1 MSYTINNFSVTY
13 PVGSICPY
21 GGSSDPNGWIIC
33 NSTER
38 DWHTKYQSLIDMS
51 IGAKNGA
58 GTKYIPP
65 DLRKYTMIGTNTTAN
80 LKTSVG
86 NVDNSHNITEV
97 PRHNHSAANV
107 NHNSITNHTHTH
119 TDWYMGENG
128 DEPYDDSQQ
137 ADGGDR
143 ERGDGSIKDASNNRI
158 TSSNTHSH
166 ASSFSNSIG
175 SGTPVNILNRC
186 YIINW
191 IVKY

>member
-51 IGAKNGA
+51 IGTKNGL
-58 GTKYIPP
+58 KYTPP
-65 DLRKYTMIGTNTTAN
+65 DLRKYTMSGTNTAAN

-86 NVDNSHNITEV
+86 NVDNSHNITVV
-97 PRHNHSAANV
+97 PRHTHSAPNV
-107 NHNSITNHTHTH
+107 THNSITNHTHTH
-119 TDWYMGENG
+119 SDWYMGA
-128 DEPYDDSQQ
+128 DAAEPYGNSQQ

-143 ERGDGSIKDASNNRI
+143 EDIDGAIADMSANR
-158 TSSNTHSH
+158 TTTSNTHSH
-166 ASSFSNSIG
+166 ASSFSNFTG